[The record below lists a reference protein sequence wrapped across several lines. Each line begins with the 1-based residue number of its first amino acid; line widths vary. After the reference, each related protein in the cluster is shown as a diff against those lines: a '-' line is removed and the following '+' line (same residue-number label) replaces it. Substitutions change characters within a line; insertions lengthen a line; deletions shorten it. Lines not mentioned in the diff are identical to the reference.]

1 MFVNSRQPESA
12 VLVIEPDAMVRG
24 TLCAVCRDLDLA
36 QMAQASSLAVAEQR
50 LAEQAFDGLLLSL
63 DDVASG
69 LDLLRRLRAATWATR
84 ADAAVAVM
92 AHGCDAATAHA
103 LRDLGVRRILLRPF
117 KIRDAVHTVQRL
129 LEDCQRDAL
138 RLP

>member
-1 MFVNSRQPESA
+1 MFLNSRPPESA
-12 VLVIEPDAMVRG
+12 LLVMEPDSLVRG

-36 QMAQASSLAVAEQR
+36 QMTQASSVAMAEQR

-63 DDVASG
+63 DEVPSG
-69 LDLLRRLRAATWATR
+69 LDLLRRLRAGAWATR

-92 AHGCDAATAHA
+92 AQGCDVSTAHT
-103 LRDLGVRRILLRPF
+103 LRHLGVRRVLLRPF

-129 LEDCQRDAL
+129 LEDCERDAL
-138 RLP
+138 RAS

>member
-1 MFVNSRQPESA
+1 MFLSSRPPESEL
-12 VLVIEPDAMVRG
+12 LVIEPDSLVRG
-24 TLCAVCRDLDLA
+24 TLCAVCRDLELA
-36 QMAQASSLAVAEQR
+36 QMAQASSVAMAEQR
-50 LAEQAFDGLLLSL
+50 LAEQVFDGLLISM
-63 DDVASG
+63 DEAANG
-69 LDLLRRLRAATWATR
+69 LALLRRLRAGAWPTR
-84 ADAAVAVM
+84 ADAPVAVM
-92 AHGCDAATAHA
+92 VQGCDTDTAHA

>member
-1 MFVNSRQPESA
+1 MFLNSRQPESA
-12 VLVIEPDAMVRG
+12 LLVVEPDALVRG

-36 QMAQASSLAVAEQR
+36 QMAQASSVAIAEQR
-50 LAEQAFDGLLLSL
+50 LTEQAFDGLLVSI
-63 DDVASG
+63 DDTDSG
-69 LDLLRRLRAATWATR
+69 LTLLRRLRTGAWPTR
-84 ADAAVAVM
+84 TDAPVAVM
-92 AHGCDAATAHA
+92 ANGCDAATAHA

-138 RLP
+138 RQP